1 MFNGIIEEM
10 GVIDAVA
17 PSAGGGARLSVETI
31 YAGKLHKG
39 ASLAVDGVCLT
50 VTARSGRKLRFDL
63 AKETLDR
70 TNLKHRRKGDHVNL
84 ELPITATTM
93 MSGHFVQGHIEGV
106 ARVKG
111 WKKTGREDV
120 RLALELPSVVLD
132 YCVPKGSVA
141 LNGVSLTVASLKG
154 RILEVALIPYT
165 LQKTNLGDLK
175 PGDGVNV
182 ETDVIGRY
190 VVTAL
195 KKDYAKLLKR
205 RGR

>member
-10 GVIDAVA
+10 GVIGAVA

-50 VTARSGRKLRFDL
+50 VTARSGKSLRFDL

-70 TNLKHRRKGDHVNL
+70 TNLQHRKNGDHVNL
-84 ELPITATTM
+84 ELPITASTM
-93 MSGHFVQGHIEGV
+93 ISGHFVQGHIEGV

-111 WKKTGREDV
+111 WKKKGREDV
-120 RLALELPSVVLD
+120 RLALELPAAVLD
-132 YCVPKGSVA
+132 YCVPKGSIA
-141 LNGVSLTVASLKG
+141 LNGVSLTVASLRG

-175 PGDGVNV
+175 PGDAVNV

-195 KKDYAKLLKR
+195 KKDYAKVLRK

>member
-10 GVIDAVA
+10 GVIDSVA

-31 YAGKLHKG
+31 YAGKLQKG

-50 VTARSGRKLRFDL
+50 VTARAGKTLRFDL

-70 TNLKHRRKGDHVNL
+70 TNLQHRVKGDPVNL
-84 ELPITATTM
+84 ELPITAATM
-93 MSGHFVQGHIEGV
+93 ISGHFVQGHIEGLAV
-106 ARVKG
+106 VKG
-111 WKKTGREDV
+111 WKNKGREDV
-120 RLALELPSVVLD
+120 RLALQLPAVVLD
-132 YCVPKGSVA
+132 FCVPKGSIA
-141 LNGVSLTVASLKG
+141 LNGVSLTVASLRG

-165 LQKTNLGDLK
+165 LQKTNLGGLK
-175 PGDGVNV
+175 PGDSVNV

-190 VVTAL
+190 VVSAL
-195 KKDYAKLLKR
+195 KKDYAKVLRR